1 MLLNLICSV
10 GFIWTIIMGVKCVAD
25 LEKNVG
31 TYEELEVN
39 NSFVYAMLLGG
50 LFGTI
55 VVSGS
60 SLMSLLVFPLM
71 MAVWFIILAF
81 IYFYFI

>member
-10 GFIWTIIMGVKCVAD
+10 GFIWTVIMGVKYVAD

-39 NSFVYAMLLGG
+39 NSFVYDMILGG

-55 VVSGS
+55 IVSGS

-71 MAVWFIILAF
+71 MAVWFAILVF

>member
-1 MLLNLICSV
+1 
-10 GFIWTIIMGVKCVAD
+10 MGVKCVAD

-39 NSFVYAMLLGG
+39 NSFVYDMILGG

-55 VVSGS
+55 IVSGS

-71 MAVWFIILAF
+71 MAVWFVILVF

>member
-1 MLLNLICSV
+1 
-10 GFIWTIIMGVKCVAD
+10 MGVKCVAD

-31 TYEELEVN
+31 TYEVLEVN
-39 NSFVYAMLLGG
+39 NSFVYDMILGG

-55 VVSGS
+55 IVSGS

-71 MAVWFIILAF
+71 MAVWFAILVF

>member
-1 MLLNLICSV
+1 
-10 GFIWTIIMGVKCVAD
+10 MGVKCVAD

-39 NSFVYAMLLGG
+39 NSFVYDMILGG

-55 VVSGS
+55 IVSGS

-71 MAVWFIILAF
+71 MAVWFAILVF

>member
-1 MLLNLICSV
+1 
-10 GFIWTIIMGVKCVAD
+10 MGVKCVAD

-39 NSFVYAMLLGG
+39 NSFVYDMILGG

-55 VVSGS
+55 IVSGS
-60 SLMSLLVFPLM
+60 SLISLLVFPLM
-71 MAVWFIILAF
+71 MAVWFVILVF